1 MKKFIVLMLALIPVS
16 SFSQQPIN
24 YELCSNYDDST
35 AFETPE
41 FLNFERVDS
50 DFQTVLLN
58 QFNQSPR
65 VVVCI
70 KKESESKPSYGL
82 FNVEWDM
89 RDIAAVEII
98 KVGDSYVTANIAEF
112 TELKAPLGGWHIVE
126 NGNSPVFHEPNLT
139 NDIAGIMSYISS
151 TSEVELEAEDVS
163 VKFGAMPW

>member
-35 AFETPE
+35 TFRTPE
-41 FLNFERVDS
+41 FMNFERVDS

-70 KKESESKPSYGL
+70 EKESESKPSYGL

-112 TELKAPLGGWHIVE
+112 SELKAPLGGWRIVE
-126 NGNSPVFHEPNLT
+126 NGKPPGFYEPNFT
-139 NDIAGIMSYISS
+139 HDIAEIMSYIAN
-151 TSEVELEAEDVS
+151 TLEVELEAENVY
-163 VKFGAMPW
+163 VNVGAIPW